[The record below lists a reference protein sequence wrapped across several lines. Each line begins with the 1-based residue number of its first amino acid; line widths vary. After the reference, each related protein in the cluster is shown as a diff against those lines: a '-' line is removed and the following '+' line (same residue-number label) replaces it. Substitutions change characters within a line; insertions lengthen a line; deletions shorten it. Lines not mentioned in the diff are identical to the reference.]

1 MTFKLSSLAPLKYSL
16 EAHIALPTYPT
27 RQDFVFDI
35 ASYLIRVSESKSRKL
50 DPEDLK
56 FSTKTLKYVFNDKM
70 NDDEFRDR
78 IKLIM
83 KDMIEDGSLVKS
95 GENLVI
101 SQTEFL
107 KLYTISNN

>member
-1 MTFKLSSLAPLKYSL
+1 MIFNLSQVAPLKYSL

-35 ASYLIRVSESKSRKL
+35 TSYLIRVSESKSRKL
-50 DPEDLK
+50 DSEDLK
-56 FSTKTLKYVFNDKM
+56 FSTKTLKYVFSDKM
-70 NDDEFRDR
+70 NDDEFRDK

-83 KDMIEDGSLVKS
+83 KDMIEDGSLAKA

-101 SQTEFL
+101 SQNEFL

>member
-1 MTFKLSSLAPLKYSL
+1 MIFNLSQVAPLKYSL
-16 EAHIALPTYPT
+16 EAHIALPNYPT

-35 ASYLIRVSESKSRKL
+35 TSYLIRVSENKSRKL
-50 DPEDLK
+50 DPDDLK
-56 FSTKTLKYVFNDKM
+56 FSTKTLKYVFSDKM
-70 NDDEFRDR
+70 NDDEFRDK

-83 KDMIEDGSLVKS
+83 KDMIEDGSLEKA

-101 SQTEFL
+101 SQNEFL

>member
-1 MTFKLSSLAPLKYSL
+1 MTINLNTLAPLKYSL

-35 ASYLIRVSESKSRKL
+35 SSYLIRVAESKSRKL
-50 DPEDLK
+50 DPDDLK

-70 NDDEFRDR
+70 NDEEFRDK

-83 KDMIEDGSLVKS
+83 KGMIEDGSLVKA

-101 SQTEFL
+101 SQSEFL
-107 KLYTISNN
+107 KLYTILNN

>member
-1 MTFKLSSLAPLKYSL
+1 MTFKLSSTAPLKYSL

-35 ASYLIRVSESKSRKL
+35 VSYLIRVSETKSRKL
-50 DPEDLK
+50 EPTDLK
-56 FSTKTLKYVFNDKM
+56 FSTKTLKYVFNDRM
-70 NDDEFRDR
+70 NDESFRDK

-83 KDMIEDGSLVKS
+83 KDMIEDSSLTKA

-101 SQTEFL
+101 NETEFL

>member
-1 MTFKLSSLAPLKYSL
+1 MIFNLSQVAPLKYSL
-16 EAHIALPTYPT
+16 EAHIALPNYPT

-35 ASYLIRVSESKSRKL
+35 TSYLIRVSESKSRKL
-50 DPEDLK
+50 DPDDLK
-56 FSTKTLKYVFNDKM
+56 FSTKTLKYVFSDKM
-70 NDDEFRDR
+70 NDDEFRDK

-83 KDMIEDGSLVKS
+83 KDMIEDGSLEKT

-101 SQTEFL
+101 SQNEFL

>member
-1 MTFKLSSLAPLKYSL
+1 MTFNLSQSAPLKYSL
-16 EAHIALPTYPT
+16 DAHIALPTYPT

-35 ASYLIRVSESKSRKL
+35 VSYLIRVSESKSRKL
-50 DPEDLK
+50 DQTDLK
-56 FSTKTLKYVFNDKM
+56 FSTKTLKYVFADKM
-70 NDDEFRDR
+70 NNEEFRET

-83 KDMIEDGSLVKS
+83 KEMIEDSSLIKS

-101 SQTEFL
+101 SETEFL